1 MDKHVKHPALGSA
14 SCLLP
19 IYGGYW
25 AADKISSEDRA
36 GQVGVRGACLSPPPS
51 NGGASI
57 SLARYRQ
64 CAVCLLEK
72 PPSIRSWGWTLRR
85 WKLPLSPKATIFKR
99 PFRRHWEPMW
109 EAMPVSAKYHRYSC
123 PEVTCRPCVGCVGL
137 NMKNQE
143 YSVPPKLGIRP
154 QAFCRHLHLVDVKW
168 RRTYSTTTTTTTE
181 HPSFAQVFLYFGKH
195 FFKCV
200 F

>member
-1 MDKHVKHPALGSA
+1 M
-14 SCLLP
+14 
-19 IYGGYW
+19 
-25 AADKISSEDRA
+25 
-36 GQVGVRGACLSPPPS
+36 
-51 NGGASI
+51 
-57 SLARYRQ
+57 
-64 CAVCLLEK
+64 
-72 PPSIRSWGWTLRR
+72 
-85 WKLPLSPKATIFKR
+85 
-99 PFRRHWEPMW
+99 
-109 EAMPVSAKYHRYSC
+109 SAKYHRYSC